1 MGIGM
6 VLLRDPQ
13 LAKVIEKHAHYIVR
27 VGSSDLGKRSLEGSR
42 PASILLLHAALNLLG
57 RKGYEFLLDEGIRKT
72 HYMADRIR
80 SRSEFELLAEPDMNI
95 IVYRYLPERYRD
107 RVRNDDLTKSDNQSI
122 NEFNIRL
129 QERQRQTGYSFVSRT
144 KLDQSRNGEC

>member
-1 MGIGM
+1 
-6 VLLRDPQ
+6 
-13 LAKVIEKHAHYIVR
+13 
-27 VGSSDLGKRSLEGSR
+27 
-42 PASILLLHAALNLLG
+42 LG

-144 KLDQSRNGEC
+144 KLDQSRNGECQPVVALRAVLANPLTTEPDIESVLNDQVELAANLNS